1 MKSLLTEPLG
11 LYGWAGLE
19 PVLLAALASEEPLL
33 LVGPHGCAKSF
44 VLERLAES
52 LGLVFR
58 SYNASLLNYDDLVGI
73 PMPDESRSSLRY
85 VATPE
90 SIWDAQ
96 VVFVDE
102 INRTR
107 PDLQNKLFPIVHDRR
122 VQGRTL
128 ERLRYRWAAMNPPPD
143 EDADDAAPGA
153 GGAEDY
159 LGAEPLDPALA
170 DRFPFVAAVPDWAA
184 LSEDDRRA
192 ILADQFRG
200 RHEFPVPVAEIVA
213 EAKAAFEAA
222 KATLADGLADYVL
235 ELVPLLRA
243 AGFDVSTRRATML
256 HRGALAVHAAR
267 VALARRAS
275 PSETPDLYA
284 SALLALRCGLPDRAR
299 RPLSEVRLAA
309 ICRQA
314 WDLSQTARGSAKW
327 SVMREPDPRRRL
339 EAAVPRQAE
348 LPADALA
355 AIVCDGVAATPAPH
369 RRALALATYL
379 ALRGRADL
387 PASAMETLATEIAPA
402 LEPGTTETA
411 VAMPKAGIARE
422 VESQRAAVDGRFPAP
437 TAAELRHHHAN
448 LLHSFLPDGYRS
460 KGEVGELS
468 DGFVRLW
475 KRFSLPC

>member
-11 LYGWAGLE
+11 LYGWASLE
-19 PVLLAALASEEPLL
+19 PVLLAALASEDPLL

-52 LGLVFR
+52 LGLEFR

-73 PMPDESRSSLRY
+73 PMPDESRASLRY
-85 VATPE
+85 VSTPE

-143 EDADDAAPGA
+143 EDADDAPAGA
-153 GGAEDY
+153 AGADY

-170 DRFPFVAAVPDWAA
+170 DRFPFVAAVPDWEA
-184 LSEDDRRA
+184 LSEDERRA
-192 ILADQFRG
+192 VLADQFRG
-200 RHEFPVPVAEIVA
+200 RHEFPVPVGALVA
-213 EAKAAFEAA
+213 EAKAAFERA
-222 KATLADGLADYVL
+222 KSELAPALEPYVL
-235 ELVPLLRA
+235 ELVPQLRA

-267 VALARRAS
+267 VALARRAGA
-275 PSETPDLYA
+275 EAPDLYA

-299 RPLSEVRLAA
+299 RPVPDVRVAA
-309 ICRQA
+309 LCRQA
-314 WDLSQTARGSAKW
+314 WDLSQAARGGAEW
-327 SVMREPDPRRRL
+327 TVMREPDPRRRL

-348 LPADALA
+348 LSAERLA
-355 AIVCDGVAATPAPH
+355 SLVCDGVAAAPAPR
-369 RRALALATYL
+369 RRALALAAYL
-379 ALRGRADL
+379 ALRARADL

-402 LEPGTTETA
+402 MEPGESETA
-411 VAMPKAGIARE
+411 VTMSKAGIARE
-422 VESQRAAVDGRFPAP
+422 VESRRAAVDARFAAP
-437 TAAELRHHHAN
+437 TAFELRHHHAN
-448 LLHSFLPDGYRS
+448 LLRSFLPGGYRS
-460 KGEVGELS
+460 HGEVRELS
-468 DGFVRLW
+468 DEFVRLW
-475 KRFSLPC
+475 KKFALPC